1 VSKARQQDISPV
13 LLHPCRSIQKA
24 LGVCEK
30 TVYWW
35 AKRYGLPLF
44 HLPDGQIATTVGMI
58 EQWAQER
65 RHDELTRFPSQSES
79 TLQRHGQAKFKRRSG
94 VAPRMQKVN

>member
-1 VSKARQQDISPV
+1 MSKARHQDISPV
-13 LLHPCRSIQKA
+13 LLHPCRSIQTA

-58 EQWAQER
+58 EKWAEER
-65 RHDELTRFPSQSES
+65 RIEELRRTPPRGES
-79 TLQRHGQAKFKRRSG
+79 IGLRHGQAKFKRNSG
-94 VAPRMQKVN
+94 VARRMEKVN